1 MLEVS
6 VYIKSAMEIWSNNS
20 KGTRFPGVDYMKYET
35 EFLKVKGRS
44 FMNKFQIRDK
54 VIVTAHK
61 EDMEY
66 PCISAKKDLFNL
78 VGTICGVCTS
88 WDNGSMSYKVAFE
101 ENIGGHD
108 CNGTCKDGYGQI
120 VNEKYL
126 KLYVNEKYLKLY
138 DEKKSED
145 KTMQKKKYEKKPLEQ
160 QIKEKYESKRNVLNV
175 RIGFAGHEQTLVPKK
190 VYHDSM
196 TSTIVIDFGD
206 VVGKIKAKPTAD
218 DKYDLS
224 VAFNIIAAKAIYKR
238 FSFPFESDMSSFEA
252 KITAKYLL
260 HKNTGIAL
268 DKYIKYLKNMVQ
280 TFLQEDAEL
289 EKAEQIRKN
298 QKAKN
303 RIRKERQ
310 KQRRQSR
317 K

>member
-1 MLEVS
+1 
-6 VYIKSAMEIWSNNS
+6 
-20 KGTRFPGVDYMKYET
+20 
-35 EFLKVKGRS
+35 
-44 FMNKFQIRDK
+44 MNKFNIGDR
-54 VIVTAHK
+54 VIVTKHNN
-61 EDMEY
+61 
-66 PCISAKKDLFNL
+66 DLYFKTYTNIDL
-78 VGTICGVCTS
+78 YHCVGTICSVGFDSYGV
-88 WDNGSMSYKVAFE
+88 DFE
-101 ENIGGHD
+101 RDIVGHACGGR
-108 CNGTCKDGYGQI
+108 CEPGFGQYI
-120 VNEKYL
+120 NEDDL
-126 KLYVNEKYLKLY
+126 DLYNADILFCEKHKGKIKNEG
-138 DEKKSED
+138 EI
-145 KTMQKKKYEKKPLEQ
+145 TMQKEKYEKKPLEQ
-160 QIKEKYESKRNVLNV
+160 QIKERFKSKRGVLNA
-175 RIGFAGHEQTLVPKK
+175 RIGFVIGHEITLVPKK
-190 VYHDSM
+190 VYHDP
-196 TSTIVIDFGD
+196 TTNTIVVDFGD
-206 VVGKIKAKPTAD
+206 YVEKIKARPIAG
-218 DKYDLS
+218 DKYDPS

-238 FSFPFESDMSSFEA
+238 FDFPFESDMSSFEA

>member
-1 MLEVS
+1 M
-6 VYIKSAMEIWSNNS
+6 
-20 KGTRFPGVDYMKYET
+20 G
-35 EFLKVKGRS
+35 
-44 FMNKFQIRDK
+44 KFQIGDK
-54 VIVTAHK
+54 VIITAHK
-61 EDMEY
+61 EEMEY

-78 VGTICGVCTS
+78 VGTICGACTS

-108 CNGTCKDGYGQI
+108 CNGMCKDGYGQI

-126 KLYVNEKYLKLY
+126 KLY

-145 KTMQKKKYEKKPLEQ
+145 KIMQKNEYEKKPLEQ
-160 QIKEKYESKRNVLNV
+160 QIKEKYESKRNVLNIK
-175 RIGFAGHEQTLVPKK
+175 IGFTGGHEQTLVPKK
-190 VYHDSM
+190 VYHDST

-206 VVGKIKAKPTAD
+206 SVGKIKAKPIAD
-218 DKYDLS
+218 DKYDPS
-224 VAFNIIAAKAIYKR
+224 VAFNIIVAKAIYKR

-310 KQRRQSR
+310 KQRRQNR

>member
-1 MLEVS
+1 M
-6 VYIKSAMEIWSNNS
+6 KIWSNNS

-44 FMNKFQIRDK
+44 FMNKFQIGDK

-126 KLYVNEKYLKLY
+126 KLYDK
-138 DEKKSED
+138 KKSED
-145 KTMQKKKYEKKPLEQ
+145 KTMQKDKCEKKPLEQ
-160 QIKEKYESKRNVLNV
+160 QIKEKYESKRNVLNA
-175 RIGFAGHEQTLVPKK
+175 RIGFTDGHEQTLVPKK
-190 VYHDSM
+190 VYYDST

-206 VVGKIKAKPTAD
+206 VVGKIKEKPIAN
-218 DKYDLS
+218 DKYDPS

-260 HKNTGIAL
+260 HKNAGIAL
-268 DKYIKYLKNMVQ
+268 DKYVKYLKNMVQ

-310 KQRRQSR
+310 KQRRQNR

>member
-1 MLEVS
+1 
-6 VYIKSAMEIWSNNS
+6 
-20 KGTRFPGVDYMKYET
+20 
-35 EFLKVKGRS
+35 
-44 FMNKFQIRDK
+44 MNKFQIGDK

-61 EDMEY
+61 EEMEY
-66 PCISAKKDLFNL
+66 LCISAKKDLFNL
-78 VGTICGVCTS
+78 VGTICGACTS

-108 CNGTCKDGYGQI
+108 CNGACKDGYGQI

-126 KLYVNEKYLKLY
+126 KLY

-145 KTMQKKKYEKKPLEQ
+145 KIMHKKEYEKKPLEQ
-160 QIKEKYESKRNVLNV
+160 QIKEKYENKRNVLNA
-175 RIGFAGHEQTLVPKK
+175 RIGFTGGHEQTLVPKK

-196 TSTIVIDFGD
+196 TSTIVVDFGD
-206 VVGKIKAKPTAD
+206 SVGKIKAKPTAD
-218 DKYDLS
+218 DKYDPS

-238 FSFPFESDMSSFEA
+238 FNFPFESDMSSFET

-280 TFLQEDAEL
+280 TFLQENEEL
-289 EKAEQIRKN
+289 EKAEQIRRN

-310 KQRRQSR
+310 KQRRQNR

>member
-6 VYIKSAMEIWSNNS
+6 VYRKSAMKIWSNNS

-44 FMNKFQIRDK
+44 FMNKFQIGDK

-126 KLYVNEKYLKLY
+126 KLYDK
-138 DEKKSED
+138 KKSED
-145 KTMQKKKYEKKPLEQ
+145 KTMQKDKCEKKPLEQ
-160 QIKEKYESKRNVLNV
+160 QIKEKYESKRNVLNA
-175 RIGFAGHEQTLVPKK
+175 RIGFTDGHEQTLVPKK
-190 VYHDSM
+190 VYYDST

-206 VVGKIKAKPTAD
+206 VVGKIKAKPIAN
-218 DKYDLS
+218 DKYDPS

-238 FSFPFESDMSSFEA
+238 FSFPFKSDMSSFEA

-260 HKNTGIAL
+260 HKNAGIAL
-268 DKYIKYLKNMVQ
+268 DKYVKYLKNMVQ

-310 KQRRQSR
+310 KQRRQNR

>member
-1 MLEVS
+1 
-6 VYIKSAMEIWSNNS
+6 
-20 KGTRFPGVDYMKYET
+20 
-35 EFLKVKGRS
+35 
-44 FMNKFQIRDK
+44 MNKFQIGDK

-61 EDMEY
+61 DEIECPYVMG
-66 PCISAKKDLFNL
+66 IKDPFNL
-78 VGTICGVCTS
+78 TGIICSIHSTYGDGSTS
-88 WDNGSMSYKVAFE
+88 YGIEFE
-101 ENIGGHD
+101 ENIGGHS
-108 CNGTCKDGYGQI
+108 CNGKCKDGYGQNI
-120 VNEKYL
+120 
-126 KLYVNEKYLKLY
+126 NEKYLKLY

-145 KTMQKKKYEKKPLEQ
+145 KIMQKKKYEKKPLEQ
-160 QIKEKYESKRNVLNV
+160 QIKEKYESKRNILNAK
-175 RIGFAGHEQTLVPKK
+175 IGFTGGHEQTLVPKK

-206 VVGKIKAKPTAD
+206 SVGKIKAKPIAD
-218 DKYDLS
+218 DKYDPS
-224 VAFNIIAAKAIYKR
+224 VAFNIIATKAIYKR
-238 FSFPFESDMSSFEA
+238 FNFPLESDMSSFEA

>member
-6 VYIKSAMEIWSNNS
+6 VYRKSAMKIWSNNS

-44 FMNKFQIRDK
+44 FMNKFQIGDK

-61 EDMEY
+61 EEMEY
-66 PCISAKKDLFNL
+66 PRISSKRDLFNL
-78 VGTICGVCTS
+78 VGTICGACNS
-88 WDNGSMSYKVAFE
+88 WLDGSISYKVAFE

-108 CNGTCKDGYGQI
+108 CDGMCKDGHGQ
-120 VNEKYL
+120 N
-126 KLYVNEKYLKLY
+126 VNEKYLKLY

-145 KTMQKKKYEKKPLEQ
+145 KTMQKEEHEKKPLEQ
-160 QIKEKYESKRNVLNV
+160 QIKEKYESKRNVLNA
-175 RIGFAGHEQTLVPKK
+175 RIGFTGGHEQTLVPKK
-190 VYHDSM
+190 VYHDST
-196 TSTIVIDFGD
+196 TSTIIIDFGD
-206 VVGKIKAKPTAD
+206 SVGKIKAKPIAD
-218 DKYDLS
+218 DKYDPS
-224 VAFNIIAAKAIYKR
+224 VAFNIIAAKVIYKR
-238 FSFPFESDMSSFEA
+238 FNFPFESDMSSFEA

-310 KQRRQSR
+310 KQRKQSR

>member
-1 MLEVS
+1 M
-6 VYIKSAMEIWSNNS
+6 
-20 KGTRFPGVDYMKYET
+20 G
-35 EFLKVKGRS
+35 
-44 FMNKFQIRDK
+44 KFQIGDK
-54 VIVTAHK
+54 VIITAHK
-61 EDMEY
+61 EEMEY

-78 VGTICGVCTS
+78 VGKICGACTS

-108 CNGTCKDGYGQI
+108 CNGMCKDGYGQI

-126 KLYVNEKYLKLY
+126 KLY

-145 KTMQKKKYEKKPLEQ
+145 KIMQKNEYEKKPLEQ
-160 QIKEKYESKRNVLNV
+160 QIKEKYENKRNVLNA
-175 RIGFAGHEQTLVPKK
+175 RIGFTGHEQTLVPKK
-190 VYHDSM
+190 VYHDPT
-196 TSTIVIDFGD
+196 TSTIVIDLGD
-206 VVGKIKAKPTAD
+206 SVGKIKAKPTAD
-218 DKYDLS
+218 DKYDPS
-224 VAFNIIAAKAIYKR
+224 VAFNIITAKVIYKR
-238 FSFPFESDMSSFEA
+238 FNFPFESDMSSFEA

-268 DKYIKYLKNMVQ
+268 DKYVKYLKNMVQ

-289 EKAEQIRKN
+289 EKVKQIRKN

-310 KQRRQSR
+310 KQRRQNR

>member
-1 MLEVS
+1 MLEAS
-6 VYIKSAMEIWSNNS
+6 VYRKSAMKIWSNNS

-44 FMNKFQIRDK
+44 FMNKFQIGDK

-160 QIKEKYESKRNVLNV
+160 QIKEKYESKRNVLNA
-175 RIGFAGHEQTLVPKK
+175 RIGFTDGHE
-190 VYHDSM
+190 
-196 TSTIVIDFGD
+196 
-206 VVGKIKAKPTAD
+206 
-218 DKYDLS
+218 
-224 VAFNIIAAKAIYKR
+224 
-238 FSFPFESDMSSFEA
+238 
-252 KITAKYLL
+252 
-260 HKNTGIAL
+260 
-268 DKYIKYLKNMVQ
+268 
-280 TFLQEDAEL
+280 
-289 EKAEQIRKN
+289 
-298 QKAKN
+298 
-303 RIRKERQ
+303 
-310 KQRRQSR
+310 
-317 K
+317 

>member
-1 MLEVS
+1 
-6 VYIKSAMEIWSNNS
+6 
-20 KGTRFPGVDYMKYET
+20 
-35 EFLKVKGRS
+35 
-44 FMNKFQIRDK
+44 MNKFQIGDK

-61 EDMEY
+61 EEMEY
-66 PCISAKKDLFNL
+66 PRISSKRDLFNL
-78 VGTICGVCTS
+78 VGTICGACNS
-88 WDNGSMSYKVAFE
+88 WLDGSISYKVAFE

-108 CNGTCKDGYGQI
+108 CDGMCKDGHGQ
-120 VNEKYL
+120 N
-126 KLYVNEKYLKLY
+126 VNEKYLKLY

-145 KTMQKKKYEKKPLEQ
+145 KTMQKEEHEKKPLEQ
-160 QIKEKYESKRNVLNV
+160 QIKEKYESKRNVLNA
-175 RIGFAGHEQTLVPKK
+175 RIGFTGGHEQTLVPKK
-190 VYHDSM
+190 VYHDST

-206 VVGKIKAKPTAD
+206 SVGKIKAKPIAD
-218 DKYDLS
+218 DKYDPS

-260 HKNTGIAL
+260 HKNTGITL

-310 KQRRQSR
+310 KQRKQSR